1 MPSSHRRPMSA
12 ALKTVDLNSE
22 ALAFIKEGTP
32 KPLVEQSATV
42 PMALKTELALVSEE
56 TLDDEPVEEPPKPT
70 RTRATAP
77 KAETFV
83 AVPGL
88 VFTSLRLP
96 AEIPHALMRASFD
109 RKLKREKPW
118 TQQDIAAEALSF
130 WLKKHGY
137 L

>member
-1 MPSSHRRPMSA
+1 MSSVARRSLTVALQTPELSPEA
-12 ALKTVDLNSE
+12 A
-22 ALAFIKEGTP
+22 AFLKEGTP
-32 KPLVEQSATV
+32 KPLVEKS
-42 PMALKTELALVSEE
+42 ALVAVEDRAANAVFE
-56 TLDDEPVEEPPKPT
+56 TEIQNDEPEIQKPARQKSVPPK
-70 RTRATAP
+70 A
-77 KAETFV
+77 AEFV
-83 AVPGL
+83 AIPGL

-118 TQQDIAAEALSF
+118 TQQDIAAEALTL

>member
-1 MPSSHRRPMSA
+1 MPSSPRRPMSA
-12 ALKTVDLNSE
+12 ALKTVELNRE
-22 ALAFIKEGTP
+22 VLAFIKEGTP
-32 KPLVEQSATV
+32 QPQFPKPAVEPVLVKS
-42 PMALKTELALVSEE
+42 ELALAA
-56 TLDDEPVEEPPKPT
+56 DEFLEPAEEPSKPA
-70 RTRATAP
+70 RMRATAP

-83 AVPGL
+83 VGPGL

-96 AEIPHALMRASFD
+96 AEIPHALLRASFD

-118 TQQDIAAEALSF
+118 TQQDIAAEALAF